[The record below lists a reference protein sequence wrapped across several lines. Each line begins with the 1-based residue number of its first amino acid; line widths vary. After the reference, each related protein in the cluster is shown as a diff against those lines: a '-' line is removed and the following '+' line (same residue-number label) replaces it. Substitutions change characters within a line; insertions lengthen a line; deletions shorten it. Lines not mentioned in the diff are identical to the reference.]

1 MENIVASGRRRR
13 FLNGLIFAAVACA
26 TVVWLVRTEAAAPWY
41 VLVFLMIL
49 LAALMLLQARD
60 KT

>member
-1 MENIVASGRRRR
+1 MPAGRRRR
-13 FLNGLIFAAVACA
+13 FINGIILTVAALA
-26 TVVWLVRTEAAAPWY
+26 TAVLFVRNDAAAPWFAVVF
-41 VLVFLMIL
+41 VLVL